1 MLFRSIPALQ
11 PFTTIVDNKTYTFYN
26 LEDVTIA
33 KSGTSSYVFQN
44 LEIIEGTPLTYTYTV
59 IPGSRFV
66 IPNQNMCLRTLSVSM
81 QETATSDIV
90 YTYNLSDD
98 LTKVTSESRVY
109 FLKEIDNGLYEISFG
124 DNIIG
129 KAMETGNIVT
139 ISYFVSSL
147 GLPNGA
153 STFTYQGANIL
164 GSNLSIATTT
174 AAFGGGDVE
183 DITSIKFNAPR
194 MYAAQN
200 RAVTSDD
207 YKALIYNKFAQAQ
220 SVQVWGGEDGI
231 ATGITVGYS
240 NVDEAKNKT
249 PQYGKVFIC
258 IKPTNAV
265 RLTNQ
270 QKEIIRTE
278 ILTSRNMVTV
288 VPEIVDP
295 EYFNIALDV
304 SVYYNPKS
312 TSKSPTQIE
321 TLVKDAIISYND
333 SELARFD
340 GILRYSKLLK
350 VIDNADISISNNIT
364 KLMIHHPH
372 SPMYNISTQYILKL
386 INPISQ
392 EGSATNPVFYTTGF
406 YIPNSIRIHYLDD
419 DSNGNIRLYYLDDSF
434 NKVIVKSDIGQINY
448 ELGEIVVRNLTI
460 TALDGAVYDWVV
472 RPESYDVV
480 SALNQIVQIDPT
492 TLKVNAIADSTL
504 AGDTGA
510 GYNYKFNSIRS

>member
-1 MLFRSIPALQ
+1 MFLDSASKRSSVVSIAKTLGYTPRTASCASALVNATIISPTSTPDVATIPALQ

-183 DITSIKFNAPR
+183 DITSIKFNA
-194 MYAAQN
+194 QIG
-200 RAVTSDD
+200 RAHV
-207 YKALIYNKFAQAQ
+207 
-220 SVQVWGGEDGI
+220 
-231 ATGITVGYS
+231 
-240 NVDEAKNKT
+240 
-249 PQYGKVFIC
+249 
-258 IKPTNAV
+258 
-265 RLTNQ
+265 
-270 QKEIIRTE
+270 
-278 ILTSRNMVTV
+278 
-288 VPEIVDP
+288 
-295 EYFNIALDV
+295 
-304 SVYYNPKS
+304 
-312 TSKSPTQIE
+312 
-321 TLVKDAIISYND
+321 
-333 SELARFD
+333 
-340 GILRYSKLLK
+340 
-350 VIDNADISISNNIT
+350 
-364 KLMIHHPH
+364 
-372 SPMYNISTQYILKL
+372 
-386 INPISQ
+386 
-392 EGSATNPVFYTTGF
+392 
-406 YIPNSIRIHYLDD
+406 
-419 DSNGNIRLYYLDDSF
+419 
-434 NKVIVKSDIGQINY
+434 
-448 ELGEIVVRNLTI
+448 
-460 TALDGAVYDWVV
+460 
-472 RPESYDVV
+472 
-480 SALNQIVQIDPT
+480 
-492 TLKVNAIADSTL
+492 
-504 AGDTGA
+504 
-510 GYNYKFNSIRS
+510 